1 MAKQTI
7 AIDIDEVLSPL
18 HDLFFAHHNEV
29 YGTNYPIRD
38 PKGGYFIHE
47 YSDEPKDQLLERIKK
62 FVESEAFKNIVP
74 LEYAVEVLN
83 ALQKRFSLIIITS
96 RQDFYEDLTHQ
107 WLDKHF
113 PTVFSEVRFTE
124 YIQGKGAQIP
134 KSKICVDMG
143 AEFIIED
150 NLDTVLDCAKAGV
163 TSLLFGD
170 YPWNQMHKT
179 PKGVVKV
186 KDWKAVEEYFRG
198 VI

>member
-29 YGTNYPIRD
+29 YRTNYPIRD

-74 LEYAVEVLN
+74 LEYAVEVLDF
-83 ALQKRFSLIIITS
+83 LQKHFILVIITS

-107 WLDKHF
+107 WLDRHF
-113 PTVFSEVRFTE
+113 PTVFSEVHFTE
-124 YIQGKGAQIP
+124 YIQGKGSQIP
-134 KSKICVDMG
+134 KSKICLDMG
-143 AEFIIED
+143 AKFIIED
-150 NLDTVLDCAKAGV
+150 NLDTVLDCAKVGV

-170 YPWNQMHKT
+170 YPWNQMQKT
-179 PKGVVKV
+179 PKGVVKA